1 MSKTTLFDSR
11 IKKYAY
17 REAAQLYGE
26 LGSSPAG
33 LSPEQV
39 ERQREKY
46 GSNCFGSRSS
56 DTMLRRLRRAFIN
69 PFNVILFVLGSISL
83 VTDGLLASDF
93 SKNATTALIIFSMI
107 LISGGIRLVQELRA
121 KNAAQQLDRLIH
133 QRIRVRRGGVCMDI
147 PAEELVVG
155 DVVLLSAGDRV
166 PADLRLTAVT
176 DLFLSQAAITGEHP
190 VLLLDDVLSEL
201 DDGRKQYLLTRMRE
215 KQTFV
220 TSCDDTAFLKTD
232 GEVYRMNG
240 GMLTKV

>member
-133 QRIRVRRGGVCMDI
+133 QRIRVHGHSGGGTGRGRRG
-147 PAEELVVG
+147 AAVG
-155 DVVLLSAGDRV
+155 RGSGAG
-166 PADLRLTAVT
+166 
-176 DLFLSQAAITGEHP
+176 
-190 VLLLDDVLSEL
+190 
-201 DDGRKQYLLTRMRE
+201 
-215 KQTFV
+215 
-220 TSCDDTAFLKTD
+220 
-232 GEVYRMNG
+232 
-240 GMLTKV
+240 

>member
-39 ERQREKY
+39 EKQREKY
-46 GSNCFGSRSS
+46 GSNRFGSRRS

-69 PFNVILFVLGSISL
+69 PFNVILFVLGCISL
-83 VTDGLLASDF
+83 VTDGFLASDF

-121 KNAAQQLDRLIH
+121 KNAARHRYGRTAGSVSVDDEDIGGQVIGVVPDAVHQQPGAGTD
-133 QRIRVRRGGVCMDI
+133 
-147 PAEELVVG
+147 PAQ
-155 DVVLLSAGDRV
+155 SHC
-166 PADLRLTAVT
+166 
-176 DLFLSQAAITGEHP
+176 AAIGLSGRT
-190 VLLLDDVLSEL
+190 DV
-201 DDGRKQYLLTRMRE
+201 QP
-215 KQTFV
+215 
-220 TSCDDTAFLKTD
+220 
-232 GEVYRMNG
+232 
-240 GMLTKV
+240 

>member
-17 REAAQLYGE
+17 RKAAQLYGE

-93 SKNATTALIIFSMI
+93 PRTPPQPS
-107 LISGGIRLVQELRA
+107 
-121 KNAAQQLDRLIH
+121 
-133 QRIRVRRGGVCMDI
+133 
-147 PAEELVVG
+147 
-155 DVVLLSAGDRV
+155 LSF
-166 PADLRLTAVT
+166 P
-176 DLFLSQAAITGEHP
+176 
-190 VLLLDDVLSEL
+190 
-201 DDGRKQYLLTRMRE
+201 
-215 KQTFV
+215 
-220 TSCDDTAFLKTD
+220 
-232 GEVYRMNG
+232 
-240 GMLTKV
+240 